1 MRCASPLPP
10 RSPRPRRAYSN
21 LTRTVCM
28 YALMDAF
35 SPLAFVFFWLIVIF
49 GGF

>member
-1 MRCASPLPP
+1 
-10 RSPRPRRAYSN
+10 
-21 LTRTVCM
+21 M

-49 GGF
+49 GGFEPYL

>member
-1 MRCASPLPP
+1 
-10 RSPRPRRAYSN
+10 
-21 LTRTVCM
+21 M

-49 GGF
+49 GGFFVVNLFLT

>member
-1 MRCASPLPP
+1 
-10 RSPRPRRAYSN
+10 
-21 LTRTVCM
+21 M